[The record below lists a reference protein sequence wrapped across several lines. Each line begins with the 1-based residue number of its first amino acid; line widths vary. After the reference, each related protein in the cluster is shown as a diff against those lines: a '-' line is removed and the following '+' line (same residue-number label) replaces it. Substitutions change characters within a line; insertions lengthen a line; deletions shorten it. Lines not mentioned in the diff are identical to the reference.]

1 MIFKL
6 PENNDVSL
14 VSSFACIIAL
24 NSGATTAL
32 SNREFG
38 AQVAIQ
44 KKGIERVLTSE
55 RQVLGRWADGTK
67 IRDVEEAILLT
78 PAVAERWCGYL
89 QHKHKWTLAEHD
101 ERLVALMDSLQG
113 RARVLIRLAILERRD
128 PLDWADVVRTTPEVL
143 DEVSVRVIPDTP
155 GPDGKQR
162 IFEADLTVLED
173 RWATTPDTLVRF
185 PWYQAIDDFAE
196 WAPEPSRTD
205 LWDGLRR
212 GGNRMMTV
220 EVKSPSSAWNPKEGF
235 MIVIRK
241 GEKTLR
247 AKFPASA

>member
-1 MIFKL
+1 M
-6 PENNDVSL
+6 SL
-14 VSSFACIIAL
+14 LSSVACLLAVTCE
-24 NSGATTAL
+24 TTL
-32 SNREFG
+32 TTGTDPSISNREFG
-38 AQVAIQ
+38 AQVAAQ
-44 KKGIERVLTSE
+44 KKGIERVLGSE
-55 RQVLGRWADGTK
+55 RQVLGRWADGAK

-78 PAVAERWCGYL
+78 PTVAERWCGYL
-89 QHKHKWTLAEHD
+89 QHKNKWTLAEHD
-101 ERLVALMDSLQG
+101 ERLLALMDSLQG
-113 RARVLIRLAILERRD
+113 RARVLVRLAILERRD

-162 IFEADLTVLED
+162 IVEADLTVLED

-235 MIVIRK
+235 TIVIRK

-247 AKFPASA
+247 AKFAPSA